1 MKIYRDD
8 PSRKYVTVKWGYI
21 CKIIFM
27 ILLEEELSPLS
38 QVIHE
43 SKVLSVNCIKG
54 IGRKHP
60 IASDERER
68 DYSIVRLDLQ

>member
-1 MKIYRDD
+1 
-8 PSRKYVTVKWGYI
+8 
-21 CKIIFM
+21 M

-54 IGRKHP
+54 IRRKHL

-68 DYSIVRLDLQ
+68 

>member
-1 MKIYRDD
+1 
-8 PSRKYVTVKWGYI
+8 
-21 CKIIFM
+21 M
-27 ILLEEELSPLS
+27 ILLEEELSSLS